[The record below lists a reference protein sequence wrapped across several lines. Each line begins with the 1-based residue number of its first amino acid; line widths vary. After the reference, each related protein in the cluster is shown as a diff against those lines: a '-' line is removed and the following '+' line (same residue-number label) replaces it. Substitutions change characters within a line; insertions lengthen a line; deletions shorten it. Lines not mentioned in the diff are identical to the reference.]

1 MNDGLNKKL
10 AEILGKMDEKILQT
24 KLNAA
29 LDMLKKGNT
38 DDLAK
43 KINKLDKGELLSK
56 INELDENKLKD
67 LKINKEDI
75 QRNVS
80 NADFEKL
87 SRLLGENGDEIINK
101 IKDIIK

>member
-10 AEILGKMDEKILQT
+10 AEILGKMDEKVLQT
-24 KLNAA
+24 KLNTA

-43 KINKLDKGELLSK
+43 KINKMDKGELLSK
-56 INELDENKLKD
+56 INEFDENKLKD
-67 LKINKEDI
+67 LKLNKDDLK
-75 QRNVS
+75 QNVS

-87 SRLLGENGDEIINK
+87 SRLLGENGDEIIKK